1 MAGIMI
7 AAPSSGSGKT
17 MITCGLLELL
27 KRKGIEPWAFK
38 CGPDYID
45 GLFHRQVLNVE
56 GGNLDSF
63 FETPEHMGEK
73 LARVS
78 REHFVVA
85 EGVMGYFDGMGGIS
99 TEASSFEVAGLLGLP
114 VVLVVDA
121 RGASL
126 SLAAQ
131 IQGFLTF
138 PAALPQGQSR
148 PKNGIAAIIFNHM
161 SPMMYPRMKKLTEEL
176 TGIPVA
182 GCVPELPFLKV
193 ASRHLGLVLPGEI
206 ENLREQMRQLADSL
220 EKHLDWELLV
230 RIGEGAARP
239 GLLPGAE
246 PGDQGDQLF
255 DAGAPVRSGS
265 LSEAGQAA
273 RPDMPFTA
281 GFSPFRLGVAWDET
295 FCFYYSDNL
304 ELLKA
309 LGAQLVYFS
318 PLHDRQLPEKLDGII
333 LGGGYPENYAAKL
346 SANKSMGQDIV
357 RMAKQG
363 MPMLAE
369 CGGYLYLLQELEG
382 SDGRVYPMAG
392 VFPGKGYRKGKNSH
406 FGYIRL
412 EPVRETIYLKEKET
426 IKGHEF
432 HYWDC
437 QCQEAS
443 CDMEAVKPVGGRSW
457 PCIRTYKQV
466 MAGFPHLYY
475 PSCPQLARR
484 FGEACRTFAKRSGGV
499 LT

>member
-161 SPMMYPRMKKLTEEL
+161 SLSVRYSS
-176 TGIPVA
+176 V
-182 GCVPELPFLKV
+182 FL
-193 ASRHLGLVLPGEI
+193 
-206 ENLREQMRQLADSL
+206 
-220 EKHLDWELLV
+220 
-230 RIGEGAARP
+230 
-239 GLLPGAE
+239 
-246 PGDQGDQLF
+246 
-255 DAGAPVRSGS
+255 
-265 LSEAGQAA
+265 
-273 RPDMPFTA
+273 
-281 GFSPFRLGVAWDET
+281 
-295 FCFYYSDNL
+295 YS
-304 ELLKA
+304 
-309 LGAQLVYFS
+309 
-318 PLHDRQLPEKLDGII
+318 
-333 LGGGYPENYAAKL
+333 
-346 SANKSMGQDIV
+346 
-357 RMAKQG
+357 
-363 MPMLAE
+363 
-369 CGGYLYLLQELEG
+369 
-382 SDGRVYPMAG
+382 
-392 VFPGKGYRKGKNSH
+392 
-406 FGYIRL
+406 
-412 EPVRETIYLKEKET
+412 
-426 IKGHEF
+426 
-432 HYWDC
+432 
-437 QCQEAS
+437 
-443 CDMEAVKPVGGRSW
+443 
-457 PCIRTYKQV
+457 
-466 MAGFPHLYY
+466 
-475 PSCPQLARR
+475 
-484 FGEACRTFAKRSGGV
+484 
-499 LT
+499 